1 MSAVEEVRL
10 RNVYCIEY
18 AHISYCAIIFC
29 CTNVQ
34 EAAKAALDVQF
45 YGRCIT
51 AFNALVERAVA
62 SPRDARRFLQDAT
75 AKLSLQVPT
84 DMFATASMEAAEAAF
99 AAQVRCAAVG
109 SLSTQ
114 HCQA

>member
-1 MSAVEEVRL
+1 M
-10 RNVYCIEY
+10 I
-18 AHISYCAIIFC
+18 
-29 CTNVQ
+29 VQ

-45 YGRCIT
+45 YGRCIV

-75 AKLSLQVPT
+75 AKLSLQVPV

-99 AAQVRCAAVG
+99 AAQVRCAAVVFLPFTCRIHVA
-109 SLSTQ
+109 S
-114 HCQA
+114 